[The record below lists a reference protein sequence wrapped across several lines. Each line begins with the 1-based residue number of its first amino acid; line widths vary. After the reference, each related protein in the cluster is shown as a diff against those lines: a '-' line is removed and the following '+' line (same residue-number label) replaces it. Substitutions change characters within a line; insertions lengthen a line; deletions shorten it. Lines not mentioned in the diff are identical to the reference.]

1 MDGSRLL
8 TWRGR
13 QHKLLQDGDV
23 ESQWAK
29 PIEGLSYPE
38 QSETHT
44 HTFLKVS
51 NWSREGFPDTDAT
64 PGLKTMIS
72 AGIWRSS
79 NAPES

>member
-8 TWRGR
+8 TWLGR
-13 QHKLLQDGDV
+13 QHKLLRDGDV

-44 HTFLKVS
+44 HKFLKVS
-51 NWSREGFPDTDAT
+51 LSSDWSRDGFPDTDST

-72 AGIWRSS
+72 A
-79 NAPES
+79 